1 MEKAQVGPL
10 CHCETLR
17 RFVSSST
24 EPPSK
29 LCCRA
34 RIISLVQLS
43 YSLASLLPLLPS
55 TLTLALRLL
64 VHGAGLLVAVM
75 LLACSIMSVEEQ
87 HN

>member
-1 MEKAQVGPL
+1 M
-10 CHCETLR
+10 
-17 RFVSSST
+17 
-24 EPPSK
+24 
-29 LCCRA
+29 
-34 RIISLVQLS
+34 S

-55 TLTLALRLL
+55 TQTLALRLL